1 MLSESAVELA
11 PALLMVAGSLHPKIE
26 YVLSLPILRER
37 AAFKVATV
45 CPSPHRYIG
54 KPPVD
59 DQVRPGWTRVDDD
72 NMVTLPRSLASSAVQ
87 ASVKM
92 DSGPAAGGLAAG
104 GPRTRRPCQRALQSN
119 PCSLRRQQSGCD
131 GCCGA
136 ALAAHM

>member
-45 CPSPHRYIG
+45 CPSPHRYNG

-72 NMVTLPRSLASSAVQ
+72 NMVASPPQPAPYRKTTG
-87 ASVKM
+87 AR
-92 DSGPAAGGLAAG
+92 GPPQERNA
-104 GPRTRRPCQRALQSN
+104 RN
-119 PCSLRRQQSGCD
+119 PSTVPVLRQCRECPSR
-131 GCCGA
+131 
-136 ALAAHM
+136 